1 MQVVDQNL
9 ELVYPPEVGPVSYN
23 WSFLSSAQQENSSM
37 DVLDLFF
44 ESPSSSP
51 VLGTSDHRKQSDL
64 NMSQGVF
71 SYPMAN
77 DLTSAQSSVSYASSV
92 QSDDFWTAEGT
103 ASEVAEQPST
113 TTPADEKT
121 VDRRHRR
128 REQNRKA
135 QSNFRQK
142 RKEEVRSL
150 QREVEELRA
159 QLADYHKRGPTANLT
174 ICTKC
179 RTFYPAS
186 AADSLHHSKNT
197 DMFS

>member
-1 MQVVDQNL
+1 MQAVEQNL
-9 ELVYPPEVGPVSYN
+9 ELVFPPEVIPASYTWN
-23 WSFLSSAQQENSSM
+23 ILSSAQQENSSM
-37 DVLDLFF
+37 DVLDLFLA
-44 ESPSSSP
+44 SPSRSP
-51 VLGTSDHRKQSDL
+51 VLDESHTRKQSDI
-64 NMSQGVF
+64 NMAQDIF

-77 DLTSAQSSVSYASSV
+77 DFTSGQSSVSYASSV

-103 ASEVAEQPST
+103 ASEVPELPST
-113 TTPADEKT
+113 ITPANSTT

-159 QLADYHKRGPTANLT
+159 QLAAYHRRGPTANLT

-179 RTFYPAS
+179 RTFYPA
-186 AADSLHHSKNT
+186 AVADASHDSNNADL
-197 DMFS
+197 FS